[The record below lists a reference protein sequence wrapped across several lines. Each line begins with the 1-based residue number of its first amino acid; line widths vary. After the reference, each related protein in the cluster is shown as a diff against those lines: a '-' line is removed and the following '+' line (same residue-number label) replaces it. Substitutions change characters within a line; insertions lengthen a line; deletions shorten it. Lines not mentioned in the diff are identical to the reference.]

1 MQNTWKEKKFF
12 VFVKFVRFVEN
23 EKWLKSSNMIFVI
36 NYTSKCKILLI
47 LCIASN
53 SDNEN
58 LEIELKKLWFF
69 KIITLKIY
77 SILYSD
83 YFSSNRKIRYIFL

>member
-23 EKWLKSSNMIFVI
+23 EKWLKSDWKQYDIRYKLRVENI
-36 NYTSKCKILLI
+36 CKILLI
-47 LCIASN
+47 LCIRSN

-58 LEIELKKLWFF
+58 LKNLK
-69 KIITLKIY
+69 
-77 SILYSD
+77 S
-83 YFSSNRKIRYIFL
+83 

>member
-1 MQNTWKEKKFF
+1 MQCIREKMQNTWKEKKFF
-12 VFVKFVRFVEN
+12 VFVKFVCFVEN

-47 LCIASN
+47 LCIRSN

-58 LEIELKKLWFF
+58 LKNLK
-69 KIITLKIY
+69 
-77 SILYSD
+77 S
-83 YFSSNRKIRYIFL
+83 